1 MLSLFISSRLHECPR
16 PIDEISVQKNK
27 IVYLCTLKTKP
38 NQLSIYNNK
47 MTFRTL
53 RYRSIILLPALLAL
67 YSCNRASIFYT
78 KHILYPV
85 VQNEYRTFSIELTNS
100 NDTNYTGRYKVYR
113 CPQST
118 TIHSLNSDVL
128 YSFTDESLKVVDL
141 MNRELTVF
149 SDGPDVDYNRSIR
162 YYRLQ
167 YLLSVV
173 EYIYPLIHQ
182 DDLLS
187 TSIQSTKFNGIA
199 DTMINGEAYTVLTK
213 DDMSSHFFNDTTQEF
228 DIPNYR
234 TIKYFYSPAHG
245 GLQFIVASPMDY
257 PGNGAHEFGTRRYD
271 IGISYENHQA
281 HIDSVTDFE
290 NPCYST
296 FTRHNNTDNPPL
308 SWLWRSTENRQL
320 TNEVVDF
327 PIVSLGGDTTSL
339 GQQHGWLLVDFWY
352 SGCKPCYL
360 QMKQLHDDPSVLATL
375 REKGIHFMMINPLA
389 ASTESLLPIVA
400 RYGLEAYTYHAK
412 GLSNV
417 FSIKSMPRLILIS
430 PDKKK
435 YFDLKTLDE
444 AITFPTISRQAS
456 F

>member
-1 MLSLFISSRLHECPR
+1 M
-16 PIDEISVQKNK
+16 
-27 IVYLCTLKTKP
+27 
-38 NQLSIYNNK
+38 NK
-47 MTFRTL
+47 MTPGTL

-67 YSCNRASIFYT
+67 CSCNRASIFYT
-78 KHILYPV
+78 KHILSPV

-118 TIHSLNSDVL
+118 TVHYLNSDVL

-141 MNRELTVF
+141 MNRELTIF

-173 EYIYPLIHQ
+173 EYIYPLIRQ

-187 TSIQSTKFNGIA
+187 TSIRSTKFNGIA

-234 TIKYFYSPAHG
+234 TIKYYCSQAHG
-245 GLQFIVASPMDY
+245 GLRFVVASPMDY

-281 HIDSVTDFE
+281 YIDSVTDFE

-327 PIVSLGGDTTSL
+327 PIVSLRGDTTSFK
-339 GQQHGWLLVDFWY
+339 QQHGWVLAYFWY
-352 SGCKPCYL
+352 VGCKPCHL
-360 QMKQLHDDPSVLATL
+360 LMKQLHDDPAILEML
-375 REKGIHFMMINPLA
+375 QRKNIRFMMINPLA
-389 ASTESLLPIVA
+389 ANAGSLLPLVEKH
-400 RYGLEAYTYHAK
+400 GLEPYTYHAK
-412 GLSNV
+412 GLSAL
-417 FSIKSMPRLILIS
+417 FGIKSMPRLILIS
-430 PDKKK
+430 PDRKK
-435 YFDLKTLDE
+435 YFDLDSLDE
-444 AITFPTISRQAS
+444 IRNFPPLTIQTP